1 MAVKTS
7 AARCNFD
14 FSGTHV
20 AITGGGQGLGRAYS
34 RAFAAAG
41 ATVFILDRNF
51 ETAFK
56 VVDEIKAAGS
66 MAFAYQLDVGRLD
79 DVSDVFS
86 TIIKEH
92 DRIDILINNAAIFT
106 TLEMKPFY
114 NIDPAE
120 WANVINVNLNGVY
133 ACARQVVDTMKENG
147 FGRIINIGS
156 AAVTMGRPNYT
167 HYVASKS
174 ALIGMSRSMARE
186 LGSFGITVNTIM
198 PGATFTEIERK
209 TVTPQ
214 QKDAIV
220 ASQCIQRPATP
231 DDILGTV
238 LFLCSDESGFVTGQ
252 AITIDGG
259 ATHS

>member
-51 ETAFK
+51 ETACK

-86 TIIKEH
+86 TIINEH

-120 WANVINVNLNGVY
+120 WANVINVNLQQIVAVLVGVLLLTGRRRLLQLRLP
-133 ACARQVVDTMKENG
+133 AESATHFLWFVSQVVLDW
-147 FGRIINIGS
+147 
-156 AAVTMGRPNYT
+156 
-167 HYVASKS
+167 
-174 ALIGMSRSMARE
+174 
-186 LGSFGITVNTIM
+186 
-198 PGATFTEIERK
+198 
-209 TVTPQ
+209 
-214 QKDAIV
+214 
-220 ASQCIQRPATP
+220 
-231 DDILGTV
+231 
-238 LFLCSDESGFVTGQ
+238 
-252 AITIDGG
+252 
-259 ATHS
+259 